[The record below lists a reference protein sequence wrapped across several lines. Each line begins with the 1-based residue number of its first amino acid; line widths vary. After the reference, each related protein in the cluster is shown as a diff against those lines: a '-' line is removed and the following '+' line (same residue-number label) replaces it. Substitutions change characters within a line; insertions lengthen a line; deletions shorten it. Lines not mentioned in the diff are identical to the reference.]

1 MPQLTA
7 TKHGGL
13 VLTLLFCVSAGLVDT
28 SPSGKQNMNRTVSLM
43 PAFAASFPTIGGSHL
58 NRLGSEPPTSECS
71 AIFFSPNMSL
81 GFSFTNKA
89 IFRVCCGVH
98 EYSCTVAWLS
108 ASSGKKHVSFAFC
121 VLHTTCQTV
130 AILHSQYVNV
140 KAYKRKKK
148 VKIRTMKQII
158 ILETR

>member
-1 MPQLTA
+1 MSVVP
-7 TKHGGL
+7 
-13 VLTLLFCVSAGLVDT
+13 F
-28 SPSGKQNMNRTVSLM
+28 
-43 PAFAASFPTIGGSHL
+43 
-58 NRLGSEPPTSECS
+58 
-71 AIFFSPNMSL
+71 FFSPNMSL